1 MTYPTHP
8 GGDSSVHTLWWV
20 RIVLQLWPNLILVHG
35 YNLIKGLGHVRHEA
49 RNIYM
54 FPVLNRWC
62 PPFADLQVRIW
73 TPLKSAVTLEAIV
86 KLEAYIFNQWDR
98 FFFSYSCIICAD
110 HSMRGGFT
118 PIHTVKV
125 LELWRNSGNKDSNNN
140 NNSYNN
146 NVFLSCLFLWTFKKL
161 QNKSK
166 ERLIITS

>member
-35 YNLIKGLGHVRHEA
+35 YNLIKRLGHVRHEA

-73 TPLKSAVTLEAIV
+73 TPLAIV

-98 FFFSYSCIICAD
+98 FFFSYSCIIWAD

-118 PIHTVKV
+118 PIQTVKV
-125 LELWRNSGNKDSNNN
+125 LELWSNSGNKDMNNN

>member
-35 YNLIKGLGHVRHEA
+35 YNLIKRLGHVRHEA

-62 PPFADLQVRIW
+62 PLFGDLQVRIW
-73 TPLKSAVTLEAIV
+73 TQLMSAVTLEAIV
-86 KLEAYIFNQWDR
+86 KLETSIFNQWDR
-98 FFFSYSCIICAD
+98 FFNYCCIIWAD
-110 HSMRGGFT
+110 HWIRGGFT
-118 PIHTVKV
+118 PIQTVKV
-125 LELWRNSGNKDSNNN
+125 LELWRNSGNKDMKNN
-140 NNSYNN
+140 NNSCNN